1 MSSMTGY
8 RGVRCSYLA
17 RPLVTLFFLDLT
29 ESAEYIKS
37 APYHPSSYSAYF
49 QVSNGLKVF
58 FKSVTSKN
66 TPRLSSGA
74 KTPATGE
81 VFANS
86 HKLAGPQSHKS

>member
-1 MSSMTGY
+1 MSSVTRY
-8 RGVRCSYLA
+8 RGVRGSNLA
-17 RPLVTLFFLDLT
+17 RPLVTLFFLDLK

-37 APYHPSSYSAYF
+37 APDHPSSYSAYF

-66 TPRLSSGA
+66 TPISSSGT
-74 KTPATGE
+74 KIPATGA

-86 HKLAGPQSHKS
+86 HKLAGPSHKL